1 MGKMKKALREAAF
14 MFLLAA
20 VTAGVVLYAT
30 SAKVWYA
37 GEHTADCNRGDNCG
51 CAAKL
56 VEVESVVR

>member
-51 CAAKL
+51 CCYSITSM
-56 VEVESVVR
+56 EER